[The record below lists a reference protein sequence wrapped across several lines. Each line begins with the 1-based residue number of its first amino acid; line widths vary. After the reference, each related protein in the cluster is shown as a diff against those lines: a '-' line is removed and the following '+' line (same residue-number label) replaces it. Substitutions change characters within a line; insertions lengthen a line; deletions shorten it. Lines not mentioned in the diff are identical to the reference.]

1 MARIIKSVWKIIIF
15 LYFLVELNAN
25 IHIQPIQK
33 YELSKNKVIL
43 DSPKT
48 YLSRLPVALSS
59 SIKATCTVLLLH
71 PPPFLIFLLIVII
84 LLYICLTPTPH
95 TIRYRIFFKAFY

>member
-1 MARIIKSVWKIIIF
+1 
-15 LYFLVELNAN
+15 
-25 IHIQPIQK
+25 
-33 YELSKNKVIL
+33 
-43 DSPKT
+43 
-48 YLSRLPVALSS
+48 
-59 SIKATCTVLLLH
+59 VLLLH